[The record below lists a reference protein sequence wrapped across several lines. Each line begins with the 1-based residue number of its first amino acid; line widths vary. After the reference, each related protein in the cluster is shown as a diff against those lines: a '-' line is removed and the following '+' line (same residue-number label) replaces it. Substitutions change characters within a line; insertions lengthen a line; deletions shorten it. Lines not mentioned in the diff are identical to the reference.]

1 MLENVPDS
9 ELAVMI
15 RATVAHLNTL
25 GVEAHKRELIVRY
38 DVKPL
43 NNGNPVLRCQI
54 LTEVA

>member
-1 MLENVPDS
+1 MLEDVPDS
-9 ELAVMI
+9 QLAVMV

-25 GVEAHKRELIVRY
+25 GVEAHKRELLVRY

-43 NNGNPVLRCQI
+43 NPGNPVLRVQI